1 MLKKAEE
8 TPLQL
13 DGHFLTVSSVLEPT
27 NDRSILL
34 VNNLNP
40 RTRKET
46 LKDFVES
53 TKNADV
59 FKIVFGKDGKAIVIL
74 KNDIGG

>member
-8 TPLQL
+8 TPLKL
-13 DGHFLTVSSVLEPT
+13 DDHFLTVSSVLEPT
-27 NDRSILL
+27 NDPSILL

-74 KNDIGG
+74 KNDTGG

>member
-8 TPLQL
+8 TPLKL
-13 DGHFLTVSSVLEPT
+13 DGHVLTVSSV
-27 NDRSILL
+27 DRSILL